1 MLSSWLFRGVAAAL
15 VLVVVAI
22 GAWWFF
28 IRSDEELA
36 TAPQSFRT
44 PDATTETSPTAP
56 PAEATT
62 ETPDAMTPAASE
74 ETPTS
79 AGAPTEGYTAYTIVA
94 DHPSVEGVTEAAY
107 FADEQFAG
115 LSVPSTAKG
124 ATTDVSGALHLGPD
138 GLDPAVPTMITVNLT
153 NLRSDESRRD
163 GRVNGA
169 LQVSQ
174 FPEAV
179 FTAER
184 IEGWPGEIPEG
195 EDVELQLI
203 GTMDL
208 KGVQRE
214 LTWDVVARRQGDV
227 ISALATTNFL
237 YADFEIPLLNVAGFV
252 SVDEDVTLQM
262 QVIAS
267 AF

>member
-1 MLSSWLFRGVAAAL
+1 MLNSWLFRGVVAAL
-15 VLVVVAI
+15 VLVVVAV

-36 TAPQSFRT
+36 TAPQDFRT
-44 PDATTETSPTAP
+44 P
-56 PAEATT
+56 EATT
-62 ETPDAMTPAASE
+62 ESASDTPAAG
-74 ETPTS
+74 ETATPDS
-79 AGAPTEGYTAYTIVA
+79 AGEEMPAAGAAPTEGFTTYAIVNN
-94 DHPSVEGVTEAAY
+94 HPSVEGVTEAAY

-124 ATTDVSGALHLGPD
+124 ATTDVSGAIHLGPD
-138 GLDPAVPTMITVNLT
+138 GLDPGVDSVIVVNLT

-163 GRVNGA
+163 NRVNGA
-169 LQVSQ
+169 LQIGQ

-195 EDVELQLI
+195 EDVTLQLV

-237 YADFEIPLLNVAGFV
+237 YADFEIPLLNIAGFV
-252 SVDEDVTLQM
+252 SVDNDVTLQM
-262 QVIAS
+262 QIIAVAS
-267 AF
+267 

>member
-1 MLSSWLFRGVAAAL
+1 LLSSWLFRGVLAAVL
-15 VLVVVAI
+15 LVVVAV

-36 TAPQSFRT
+36 TAPQQFRT
-44 PDATTETSPTAP
+44 PGATQESPSATPEEPETATPESS
-56 PAEATT
+56 AEN
-62 ETPDAMTPAASE
+62 TPAAGGEPSE
-74 ETPTS
+74 GFTT
-79 AGAPTEGYTAYTIVA
+79 YTIVT
-94 DHPSVEGVTEAAY
+94 DHPSVEGATEAAY

-124 ATTDVSGALHLGPD
+124 ATTDVSGVLHLGPD
-138 GLDPAVPTMITVNLT
+138 GLDPAAPSVITVNLT
-153 NLRSDESRRD
+153 RLQSDEARRD
-163 GRVNGA
+163 NRVNGA
-169 LQVSQ
+169 LQISQ

-195 EDVELQLI
+195 EDVNLQLI

-214 LTWDVVARRQGDV
+214 LTWDVVARRQGEV

-237 YADFEIPLLNVAGFV
+237 YADFEIPLLNIAGFV

-262 QVIAS
+262 QVIAVAS
-267 AF
+267 